1 MGDTSLQITKM
12 TTARSARSA
21 LSFLLPTLHSGLF
34 CHQLSGNS
42 RSLFF
47 SAVSK
52 ETVFHLSPS
61 VNLKSNETVDRWLH
75 VACYGAL
82 PFLQGKHEG
91 SPDKNW
97 QMKKV
102 LNDKYYEM
110 YRDRLKG
117 VQILLSRTQ
126 ARPGRTVKQEQ
137 EEISRNHVQA
147 FIPGFVFQYRTSLT
161 NAPLPA

>member
-1 MGDTSLQITKM
+1 MYVHLQLRPLNKWERGYSELLTVPQYTALRIATHKKEIALLGDTSLQITKM

-102 LNDKYYEM
+102 LNDKYYENVRKRW
-110 YRDRLKG
+110 YPWWNL
-117 VQILLSRTQ
+117 
-126 ARPGRTVKQEQ
+126 
-137 EEISRNHVQA
+137 
-147 FIPGFVFQYRTSLT
+147 
-161 NAPLPA
+161 